1 MNEKKLS
8 RPLISLIVSIALIIV
23 GIAGSFILQT
33 NSGKTTI
40 RNVTIESESGHTLAM
55 DVYIPENATAE
66 TPAPAIFVQHGGN
79 NNKEEMQH
87 YCIEL
92 ARRGYVAIGVDMY
105 GMGESEPLPDSEWLT
120 QGRGLYDA
128 VRYGVTLPYVDTDR
142 VSLLG
147 YSRGGKAAGEA
158 LQCDNDSLNVVK
170 AIFLIHSDPIVR
182 NSEGYTDVYG
192 ARDVAVLADKND
204 EFFFSEKANDNGT
217 YSNDANKYAA
227 NLSSP
232 AEYVI
237 NNSAQ
242 SFLYFGIDP
251 ATTSEQ
257 RVAETVYEQDYG
269 GKTGSR
275 QIFVSN
281 ETHMAGWWSP
291 LVMNRVLTFFNRVMP
306 TGTALSASSYTYT
319 IWNIFKII
327 ALSGLLLFAGSLM
340 VWLVNSVKTFQCAD
354 NGEQDLRPVGD
365 KNAVAWFWGIQ
376 IISAVLSILM
386 IRFLNKQ
393 GLASYRDAL
402 FHSANPAYHG
412 LISLLCGALTLVLCT
427 VWYMAYGKKHGF
439 SFRNTGIAIS
449 GHALLKSI
457 GAALLA
463 VFALILMV
471 FAVDYFVDVNF
482 LIVYWGFMKFGANR
496 IPGMLLVVPM
506 YLVYYIVMSISV
518 NSFNFST
525 ALGKNKLLSN
535 LLISFIAS
543 VPTLFILCYVYG
555 IFKATGS
562 NPMFGGLASPCSAV
576 FLLASTL
583 LTVDGLVHRIHDAG
597 KLAVVHIDLVDGLS
611 SREIAVDSL
620 NALCH
625 PDGII
630 STRPTLIRR
639 ARHRGL
645 LTVQRAF
652 ILDSLSLTSLSGQL
666 EQGKPD
672 FVEILPGIMPRVIA
686 EISART
692 QVPVI
697 AGGLLRDKADVMAAM
712 RAGAAAVSTSAPSL
726 WDI

>member
-376 IISAVLSILM
+376 IISAVLSILI

-535 LLISFIAS
+535 LLISFIGSHS
-543 VPTLFILCYVYG
+543 VRPLLRLRHLQGYRLEPDVRRSGFCRNCSVCAARLHLCCD
-555 IFKATGS
+555 
-562 NPMFGGLASPCSAV
+562 P
-576 FLLASTL
+576 
-583 LTVDGLVHRIHDAG
+583 D
-597 KLAVVHIDLVDGLS
+597 LS
-611 SREIAVDSL
+611 SPVPAHGQSL
-620 NALCH
+620 
-625 PDGII
+625 PW
-630 STRPTLIRR
+630 
-639 ARHRGL
+639 RH
-645 LTVQRAF
+645 
-652 ILDSLSLTSLSGQL
+652 
-666 EQGKPD
+666 
-672 FVEILPGIMPRVIA
+672 
-686 EISART
+686 
-692 QVPVI
+692 
-697 AGGLLRDKADVMAAM
+697 LLRRSCSCQRVGHLRDSRAHPRNTVRWHCSGLRTDRDRLCSYHSM
-712 RAGAAAVSTSAPSL
+712 RCTAEEK
-726 WDI
+726 

>member
-327 ALSGLLLFAGSLM
+327 ALSGLLFALAMALSFIEGT
-340 VWLVNSVKTFQCAD
+340 LVIPGLLPGMK
-354 NGEQDLRPVGD
+354 L
-365 KNAVAWFWGIQ
+365 
-376 IISAVLSILM
+376 
-386 IRFLNKQ
+386 
-393 GLASYRDAL
+393 GLANIVVMYAL
-402 FHSANPAYHG
+402 FFMGPRQALVLDVLKALFVFLVSGFTAGFLSLCGG
-412 LISLLCGALTLVLCT
+412 LLSLAVMWVLYYLLPVRPTWFILSVCGALAHNVGQLLGAGVIISSSLSLYYAPVMLVLGLVMGALT
-427 VWYMAYGKKHGF
+427 SVTL
-439 SFRNTGIAIS
+439 R
-449 GHALLKSI
+449 ALL
-457 GAALLA
+457 
-463 VFALILMV
+463 
-471 FAVDYFVDVNF
+471 
-482 LIVYWGFMKFGANR
+482 
-496 IPGMLLVVPM
+496 P
-506 YLVYYIVMSISV
+506 
-518 NSFNFST
+518 
-525 ALGKNKLLSN
+525 ALGKMGFNTHEN
-535 LLISFIAS
+535 
-543 VPTLFILCYVYG
+543 
-555 IFKATGS
+555 
-562 NPMFGGLASPCSAV
+562 
-576 FLLASTL
+576 
-583 LTVDGLVHRIHDAG
+583 
-597 KLAVVHIDLVDGLS
+597 
-611 SREIAVDSL
+611 
-620 NALCH
+620 
-625 PDGII
+625 
-630 STRPTLIRR
+630 RP
-639 ARHRGL
+639 
-645 LTVQRAF
+645 
-652 ILDSLSLTSLSGQL
+652 
-666 EQGKPD
+666 E
-672 FVEILPGIMPRVIA
+672 
-686 EISART
+686 
-692 QVPVI
+692 
-697 AGGLLRDKADVMAAM
+697 
-712 RAGAAAVSTSAPSL
+712 
-726 WDI
+726 

>member
-242 SFLYFGIDP
+242 SFLYFSVSTP
-251 ATTSEQ
+251 QPPVNSAWQ
-257 RVAETVYEQDYG
+257 RPFMSRITAERPEAAR
-269 GKTGSR
+269 SL
-275 QIFVSN
+275 F
-281 ETHMAGWWSP
+281 
-291 LVMNRVLTFFNRVMP
+291 LTRR
-306 TGTALSASSYTYT
+306 
-319 IWNIFKII
+319 I
-327 ALSGLLLFAGSLM
+327 
-340 VWLVNSVKTFQCAD
+340 WLV
-354 NGEQDLRPVGD
+354 
-365 KNAVAWFWGIQ
+365 
-376 IISAVLSILM
+376 
-386 IRFLNKQ
+386 
-393 GLASYRDAL
+393 
-402 FHSANPAYHG
+402 
-412 LISLLCGALTLVLCT
+412 
-427 VWYMAYGKKHGF
+427 
-439 SFRNTGIAIS
+439 
-449 GHALLKSI
+449 
-457 GAALLA
+457 
-463 VFALILMV
+463 
-471 FAVDYFVDVNF
+471 
-482 LIVYWGFMKFGANR
+482 
-496 IPGMLLVVPM
+496 
-506 YLVYYIVMSISV
+506 
-518 NSFNFST
+518 
-525 ALGKNKLLSN
+525 
-535 LLISFIAS
+535 
-543 VPTLFILCYVYG
+543 
-555 IFKATGS
+555 
-562 NPMFGGLASPCSAV
+562 GG
-576 FLLASTL
+576 
-583 LTVDGLVHRIHDAG
+583 
-597 KLAVVHIDLVDGLS
+597 
-611 SREIAVDSL
+611 
-620 NALCH
+620 
-625 PDGII
+625 
-630 STRPTLIRR
+630 
-639 ARHRGL
+639 
-645 LTVQRAF
+645 
-652 ILDSLSLTSLSGQL
+652 
-666 EQGKPD
+666 
-672 FVEILPGIMPRVIA
+672 PRW
-686 EISART
+686 S
-692 QVPVI
+692 
-697 AGGLLRDKADVMAAM
+697 
-712 RAGAAAVSTSAPSL
+712 
-726 WDI
+726 

>member
-306 TGTALSASSYTYT
+306 TSTALSASSYTYT

-376 IISAVLSILM
+376 IISAVLSILI

-427 VWYMAYGKKHGF
+427 VWYMAYGKT
-439 SFRNTGIAIS
+439 R
-449 GHALLKSI
+449 
-457 GAALLA
+457 
-463 VFALILMV
+463 
-471 FAVDYFVDVNF
+471 
-482 LIVYWGFMKFGANR
+482 
-496 IPGMLLVVPM
+496 
-506 YLVYYIVMSISV
+506 
-518 NSFNFST
+518 
-525 ALGKNKLLSN
+525 
-535 LLISFIAS
+535 
-543 VPTLFILCYVYG
+543 
-555 IFKATGS
+555 
-562 NPMFGGLASPCSAV
+562 
-576 FLLASTL
+576 FLLPEYR
-583 LTVDGLVHRIHDAG
+583 HRYFRACTPQIHRRGPAC
-597 KLAVVHIDLVDGLS
+597 
-611 SREIAVDSL
+611 SL
-620 NALCH
+620 CPD
-625 PDGII
+625 PDGFC
-630 STRPTLIRR
+630 RR
-639 ARHRGL
+639 LFCGCELPDRLLGL
-645 LTVQRAF
+645 YEVWSQPHPGYAPCCTHVSRVLHCHVHQRQQF
-652 ILDSLSLTSLSGQL
+652 
-666 EQGKPD
+666 
-672 FVEILPGIMPRVIA
+672 
-686 EISART
+686 
-692 QVPVI
+692 
-697 AGGLLRDKADVMAAM
+697 
-712 RAGAAAVSTSAPSL
+712 
-726 WDI
+726 

>member
-365 KNAVAWFWGIQ
+365 KNAVAWFW
-376 IISAVLSILM
+376 
-386 IRFLNKQ
+386 
-393 GLASYRDAL
+393 LA
-402 FHSANPAYHG
+402 
-412 LISLLCGALTLVLCT
+412 ISLDPVY
-427 VWYMAYGKKHGF
+427 VD
-439 SFRNTGIAIS
+439 TG
-449 GHALLKSI
+449 
-457 GAALLA
+457 
-463 VFALILMV
+463 
-471 FAVDYFVDVNF
+471 
-482 LIVYWGFMKFGANR
+482 NR
-496 IPGMLLVVPM
+496 IE
-506 YLVYYIVMSISV
+506 SA
-518 NSFNFST
+518 T
-525 ALGKNKLLSN
+525 ALCYECLNDIALDVFGMTGNDHDFEDADPLELAEIKRRWKPYIDQLPEYACLCDELLS
-535 LLISFIAS
+535 
-543 VPTLFILCYVYG
+543 G
-555 IFKATGS
+555 RK
-562 NPMFGGLASPCSAV
+562 
-576 FLLASTL
+576 
-583 LTVDGLVHRIHDAG
+583 
-597 KLAVVHIDLVDGLS
+597 
-611 SREIAVDSL
+611 
-620 NALCH
+620 
-625 PDGII
+625 
-630 STRPTLIRR
+630 
-639 ARHRGL
+639 
-645 LTVQRAF
+645 
-652 ILDSLSLTSLSGQL
+652 
-666 EQGKPD
+666 
-672 FVEILPGIMPRVIA
+672 
-686 EISART
+686 
-692 QVPVI
+692 
-697 AGGLLRDKADVMAAM
+697 
-712 RAGAAAVSTSAPSL
+712 
-726 WDI
+726 

>member
-257 RVAETVYEQDYG
+257 RVAEIVYEQDYG

-354 NGEQDLRPVGD
+354 NGKQDLRPVGD

-376 IISAVLSILM
+376 IIGAVLSILI

-535 LLISFIAS
+535 GSHSVRPLLRLRRLQGYRLEPDVRRSGFCRNCS
-543 VPTLFILCYVYG
+543 VCAARLHLCCD
-555 IFKATGS
+555 
-562 NPMFGGLASPCSAV
+562 P
-576 FLLASTL
+576 
-583 LTVDGLVHRIHDAG
+583 D
-597 KLAVVHIDLVDGLS
+597 LS
-611 SREIAVDSL
+611 SPVPAHGQSL
-620 NALCH
+620 
-625 PDGII
+625 PW
-630 STRPTLIRR
+630 
-639 ARHRGL
+639 RH
-645 LTVQRAF
+645 
-652 ILDSLSLTSLSGQL
+652 
-666 EQGKPD
+666 
-672 FVEILPGIMPRVIA
+672 
-686 EISART
+686 
-692 QVPVI
+692 
-697 AGGLLRDKADVMAAM
+697 LLRRSCSCQRVGHLRDSRAHPRNTVRWHCSGLRTDRDRLCSYHSM
-712 RAGAAAVSTSAPSL
+712 RCTAEEK
-726 WDI
+726 

>member
-237 NNSAQ
+237 NNSA
-242 SFLYFGIDP
+242 
-251 ATTSEQ
+251 
-257 RVAETVYEQDYG
+257 
-269 GKTGSR
+269 
-275 QIFVSN
+275 
-281 ETHMAGWWSP
+281 
-291 LVMNRVLTFFNRVMP
+291 
-306 TGTALSASSYTYT
+306 
-319 IWNIFKII
+319 
-327 ALSGLLLFAGSLM
+327 
-340 VWLVNSVKTFQCAD
+340 
-354 NGEQDLRPVGD
+354 
-365 KNAVAWFWGIQ
+365 
-376 IISAVLSILM
+376 
-386 IRFLNKQ
+386 
-393 GLASYRDAL
+393 
-402 FHSANPAYHG
+402 
-412 LISLLCGALTLVLCT
+412 
-427 VWYMAYGKKHGF
+427 
-439 SFRNTGIAIS
+439 
-449 GHALLKSI
+449 
-457 GAALLA
+457 
-463 VFALILMV
+463 
-471 FAVDYFVDVNF
+471 
-482 LIVYWGFMKFGANR
+482 
-496 IPGMLLVVPM
+496 
-506 YLVYYIVMSISV
+506 
-518 NSFNFST
+518 
-525 ALGKNKLLSN
+525 
-535 LLISFIAS
+535 
-543 VPTLFILCYVYG
+543 
-555 IFKATGS
+555 
-562 NPMFGGLASPCSAV
+562 
-576 FLLASTL
+576 
-583 LTVDGLVHRIHDAG
+583 
-597 KLAVVHIDLVDGLS
+597 
-611 SREIAVDSL
+611 
-620 NALCH
+620 
-625 PDGII
+625 
-630 STRPTLIRR
+630 
-639 ARHRGL
+639 
-645 LTVQRAF
+645 
-652 ILDSLSLTSLSGQL
+652 
-666 EQGKPD
+666 
-672 FVEILPGIMPRVIA
+672 
-686 EISART
+686 
-692 QVPVI
+692 
-697 AGGLLRDKADVMAAM
+697 
-712 RAGAAAVSTSAPSL
+712 
-726 WDI
+726 